1 MEVDAEGENEAK
13 GKAVIEVTFF
23 CILQI
28 LGVFLK

>member
-1 MEVDAEGENEAK
+1 MEVDGQGENEAK
-13 GKAVIEVTFF
+13 DDAVIKVTFF